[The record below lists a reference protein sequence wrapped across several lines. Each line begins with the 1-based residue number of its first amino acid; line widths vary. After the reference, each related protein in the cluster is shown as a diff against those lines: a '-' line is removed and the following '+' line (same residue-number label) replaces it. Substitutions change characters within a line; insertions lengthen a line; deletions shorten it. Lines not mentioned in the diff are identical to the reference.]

1 MEINKELTFEQKLS
15 RLEEI
20 LETVQ
25 SEEIG
30 LEEMMKLYKEGKI
43 IIAEVSD
50 ELEKAKDI
58 TVKVVK

>member
-1 MEINKELTFEQKLS
+1 MEMNKELTFEQKLN

-20 LETVQ
+20 LESVQ
-25 SEEIG
+25 GEEIG